1 MPYIINTSKDQQL
14 MLESIGLESIE
25 QLFDAIPEDFRLQQP
40 LDLPAALSEME
51 LEQHLGQLASRN
63 HDVTRKTCFLG
74 GGSYDHFVPAVVD
87 AIANRS
93 EFSDIVRHASKRFGV
108 HLTPTD
114 RDPWSQLDAMMGH
127 FTDQVGP
134 MSFDDLEAAVQQRA
148 TRSVFPTAALF
159 TGAGTS
165 AGTGVAAKAILSLT
179 QTPIGRLLPFVPKIG
194 PWFTL
199 VARSAG
205 VASVVSGPLAIG
217 LGVLAI
223 NQAMGTNYRKLLPLL
238 IGIGAL
244 QAHRRVIDAEV
255 VPSASPTT

>member
-1 MPYIINTSKDQQL
+1 M
-14 MLESIGLESIE
+14 
-25 QLFDAIPEDFRLQQP
+25 A
-40 LDLPAALSEME
+40 
-51 LEQHLGQLASRN
+51 
-63 HDVTRKTCFLG
+63 VTRTDVIDLLATCPSEELRAILQVAEVRFDDTASPRELAERIVTTLWWSYSTPLG
-74 GGSYDHFVPAVVD
+74 YV
-87 AIANRS
+87 ANRS